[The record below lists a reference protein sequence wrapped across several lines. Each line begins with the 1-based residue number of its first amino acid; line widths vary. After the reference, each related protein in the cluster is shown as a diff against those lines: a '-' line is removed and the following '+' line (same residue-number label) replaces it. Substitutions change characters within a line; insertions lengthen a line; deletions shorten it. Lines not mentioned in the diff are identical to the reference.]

1 METVLRSA
9 SREVVIGPQQPFCI
23 IGERINPT
31 GRKIFQEQLR
41 RGDLSR
47 IEIDVAQQVAGG
59 AMVLD
64 VNMGAPLADEAE
76 LMVAAVKL
84 IQGLTDLP
92 LCIDSSIIEV
102 LDAGLAA
109 YQGKA
114 LVNSVTAEDERLEA
128 ILPLVKKYGA
138 AVIALPNDEEE
149 IPEDPRKRLDLARKI
164 IHVATG
170 RFGIPAE
177 DIVIDPL
184 AMPVGADTSLVVKT
198 METISLLREEFGVN
212 TTLGASNVSFG
223 MPDRHAI
230 GAAFLPMA
238 ITSGLTSAILDAR
251 APQIV
256 RAVQAADLL
265 LDRDPWGASWIAA
278 HRAQQA
284 AQAQHRPRRD
294 HGAARDGRCGRQ
306 HAALNSPQRKPARRA
321 PPRRCQ
327 YDGASADGV
336 FTDGPV
342 RVDLRFEPS
351 GRQVRVP
358 AGVSVFDAASWNGI
372 AIDSTCGGHGTCKKC
387 KVRMLDGAAAP
398 SALDIRAFSPDELR
412 DGWRLACRVLADGD
426 ARIDVPPLA
435 TRPKAATVGVGRQVI
450 LRPAVQKRYLELD
463 EPSLADQRSDIE
475 RILDGVDDL
484 ELRPDLHAVRVAG
497 RALRAA
503 DFKVTAVIVDEVLI
517 DVQPGDTSG
526 RLFGIAFDLG
536 TTTVVATLLDLSTGT
551 PVAVASALNQQQP
564 FGADVITRISATMM
578 DPDTLARLTAL
589 AQQTLAELAA
599 EVCAAG
605 GIDPA
610 EVYEVALAGNAT
622 MTHIVLGIDPE
633 PLGVAPFI
641 LATRLLPEVLAA
653 ELGLPAHPRARAVI
667 FPPFGAYVGGDIT
680 AGLLAS
686 GMDRDARTRLFI
698 DIGTNC
704 EIVLGNRDWL
714 LATAAPAGPAFE
726 GAAIRCGMRAADGA
740 IEVVTMTPD
749 GLELKVIGD
758 TEPAGLCGSGLVD
771 AVTGLVRLG
780 LLDSSGRLVSEE
792 RAAELA
798 PGLADR
804 LTQLGAERVFVLH
817 WLGEPGNVSRSV
829 YLSQRDVRELQF
841 AKAAIATGWR
851 ILLEEAGLEPGDIQ
865 QVLLAGS
872 FGSYL
877 SPANAIRI
885 GLVPDIPVLRVVSAG
900 NVAGE
905 GAKMALLSVRERA
918 GGLALLEEVRYVEL
932 SDRAD
937 FNDRFVDQLAF
948 PD

>member
-1 METVLRSA
+1 MQRS
-9 SREVVIGPQQPFCI
+9 I
-23 IGERINPT
+23 
-31 GRKIFQEQLR
+31 R
-41 RGDLSR
+41 RNENRHGALPHDGAHGD
-47 IEIDVAQQVAGG
+47 
-59 AMVLD
+59 
-64 VNMGAPLADEAE
+64 
-76 LMVAAVKL
+76 
-84 IQGLTDLP
+84 
-92 LCIDSSIIEV
+92 
-102 LDAGLAA
+102 
-109 YQGKA
+109 
-114 LVNSVTAEDERLEA
+114 
-128 ILPLVKKYGA
+128 GA
-138 AVIALPNDEEE
+138 AV
-149 IPEDPRKRLDLARKI
+149 
-164 IHVATG
+164 
-170 RFGIPAE
+170 
-177 DIVIDPL
+177 
-184 AMPVGADTSLVVKT
+184 
-198 METISLLREEFGVN
+198 
-212 TTLGASNVSFG
+212 
-223 MPDRHAI
+223 
-230 GAAFLPMA
+230 
-238 ITSGLTSAILDAR
+238 
-251 APQIV
+251 
-256 RAVQAADLL
+256 
-265 LDRDPWGASWIAA
+265 
-278 HRAQQA
+278 
-284 AQAQHRPRRD
+284 
-294 HGAARDGRCGRQ
+294 
-306 HAALNSPQRKPARRA
+306 
-321 PPRRCQ
+321 
-327 YDGASADGV
+327 
-336 FTDGPV
+336 TDGPV

-412 DGWRLACRVLADGD
+412 DGWRLACRVLADSD

-484 ELRPDLHAVRVAG
+484 ELRPDLHALRVAG

-503 DFKVTAVIVDEVLI
+503 DFKVTAVIVDEALI

-599 EVCAAG
+599 EACAAG

-653 ELGLPAHPRARAVI
+653 ELGIPAHPRARAVI

-758 TEPAGLCGSGLVD
+758 TEAGLCGSGLVD

-877 SPANAIRI
+877 SPANAIRL

-948 PD
+948 PG